1 MTKINKSV
9 IYPICIIFIA
19 LTGCREKEINVSDNF
34 DQPGLSR
41 IWNTDRME
49 KQSFEIQ
56 SKVVHNGSGAAK
68 ITLRTGDMHEDG
80 IGKDKP
86 TDIRQG
92 NLQSPCKPETTA
104 VTYMKPVMK

>member
-19 LTGCREKEINVSDNF
+19 LTGCQEKEINVSDNF

-56 SKVVHNGSGAAK
+56 SKIVHIWLRSGKNNIENRRYA
-68 ITLRTGDMHEDG
+68 
-80 IGKDKP
+80 
-86 TDIRQG
+86 
-92 NLQSPCKPETTA
+92 
-104 VTYMKPVMK
+104 